1 MELILIIMNK
11 LTLKIEYSNFLDK
24 ELNEYLS
31 SLNGVLFSKV
41 DMENNEIYIEYDSA
55 VISIKVLKME
65 IILYLNLNNTPSII
79 SFDKHYEKGIKE
91 DVIIIDDLCC
101 EYCLKG
107 MIEDLLEYDAIK
119 SAYTNFN
126 YVDKNNV
133 NIYITYDNKALKSD
147 ELNKLKNKLNN
158 Y

>member
-1 MELILIIMNK
+1 MNK
-11 LTLKIEYSNFLDK
+11 LTLKIEYSDFLDK

-41 DMENNEIYIEYDSA
+41 DMEKNEIYVEYDLTI
-55 VISIKVLKME
+55 ISIKILKME

-79 SFDKHYEKGIKE
+79 SFDKHYEKGVKE
-91 DVIIIDDLCC
+91 DVIIIEDLCC

-107 MIEDLLEYDAIK
+107 MIEDLLDCDAIK
-119 SAYTNFN
+119 SAYTDFN
-126 YVDKNNV
+126 YIDKNNV
-133 NIYITYDNKALKSD
+133 NIYITFDDNALKSD

>member
-1 MELILIIMNK
+1 MNK
-11 LTLKIEYSNFLDK
+11 LTLKIEYSDFLDK

-31 SLNGVLFSKV
+31 SLNGVFFSKV
-41 DMENNEIYIEYDSA
+41 DMEKNEIYVEYDSTI
-55 VISIKVLKME
+55 ISIKVLKME

-91 DVIIIDDLCC
+91 DVIIIEDLCC

-107 MIEDLLEYDAIK
+107 MIDDLLGYDAIK
-119 SAYTNFN
+119 SAYTDFN
-126 YVDKNNV
+126 YIDKNNV
-133 NIYITYDNKALKSD
+133 NIYITYDDKALKSD

>member
-1 MELILIIMNK
+1 MNK
-11 LTLKIEYSNFLDK
+11 LTLKIEYLDFLDK

-41 DMENNEIYIEYDSA
+41 DMEKNEIYIEYDSSI
-55 VISIKVLKME
+55 ISIKILKME
-65 IILYLNLNNTPSII
+65 IILYLNIKNTPSIV

-119 SAYTNFN
+119 SAYTDFN
-126 YVDKNNV
+126 YIDKNNV
-133 NIYITYDNKALKSD
+133 NIYITYDDKPLNLD

>member
-1 MELILIIMNK
+1 MNK
-11 LTLKIEYSNFLDK
+11 LTLKIEYSDFLDK

-41 DMENNEIYIEYDSA
+41 DMEKNEIYIEYDSE
-55 VISIKVLKME
+55 VISIKILKME
-65 IILYLNLNNTPSII
+65 IILYLNIKNTPSIV

-119 SAYTNFN
+119 SAYTDFN
-126 YVDKNNV
+126 YIDKNNV
-133 NIYITYDNKALKSD
+133 NIYITYDDKSLNLD
-147 ELNKLKNKLNN
+147 ELNKLKNKLKN

>member
-1 MELILIIMNK
+1 MNK
-11 LTLKIEYSNFLDK
+11 LTLKIEYSDFLDK

-41 DMENNEIYIEYDSA
+41 DMEKNEIYVEYDSTI
-55 VISIKVLKME
+55 ISIKVLKME

-91 DVIIIDDLCC
+91 DVIIIEDLCC

-107 MIEDLLEYDAIK
+107 MIDDLLGYDAIK
-119 SAYTNFN
+119 SAYTDFD
-126 YVDKNNV
+126 YIDKNNV
-133 NIYITYDNKALKSD
+133 NIYITYDDKALKSD

>member
-1 MELILIIMNK
+1 MNK
-11 LTLKIEYSNFLDK
+11 LTLKIEYSDFLDK
-24 ELNEYLS
+24 KLNEYLS

-41 DMENNEIYIEYDSA
+41 DMGKNEIYVEYDSTI
-55 VISIKVLKME
+55 ISIKVLKME

-91 DVIIIDDLCC
+91 DIIIIEDLCC

-107 MIEDLLEYDAIK
+107 MIDDLLGYDAIK
-119 SAYTNFN
+119 SAYTDFN
-126 YVDKNNV
+126 YIDKNNV
-133 NIYITYDNKALKSD
+133 NIYITYDDKALKSD

>member
-1 MELILIIMNK
+1 MNK
-11 LTLKIEYSNFLDK
+11 LTLKIEYSDFLDK

-41 DMENNEIYIEYDSA
+41 DMEKNEIYVEYDSTI
-55 VISIKVLKME
+55 ISIKVLKME

-79 SFDKHYEKGIKE
+79 SFDKHYEKCIKE
-91 DVIIIDDLCC
+91 DVIIIEDLCC

-107 MIEDLLEYDAIK
+107 MIEDLLGYDAIK
-119 SAYTNFN
+119 SAYTDFN
-126 YVDKNNV
+126 YIDKNNV
-133 NIYITYDNKALKSD
+133 NIYITYDDKALKSD

>member
-1 MELILIIMNK
+1 MNK
-11 LTLKIEYSNFLDK
+11 LTLKIEYSDFLDK

-41 DMENNEIYIEYDSA
+41 DMEKNEIYVEYDSTI
-55 VISIKVLKME
+55 ISIKVLKME

-91 DVIIIDDLCC
+91 DVIIIEDLCC

-107 MIEDLLEYDAIK
+107 MIDDLLGYDAIK
-119 SAYTNFN
+119 SAYTDFN
-126 YVDKNNV
+126 YIDKNNV

-147 ELNKLKNKLNN
+147 KLNKLKNKLNN

>member
-1 MELILIIMNK
+1 MNK
-11 LTLKIEYSNFLDK
+11 LTLKIEYSDFLDK

-31 SLNGVLFSKV
+31 SLNWVLFSRV
-41 DMENNEIYIEYDSA
+41 DMEKNEIYVEYDSTI
-55 VISIKVLKME
+55 ISIKVLKME

-91 DVIIIDDLCC
+91 DVIIIEDLCC

-107 MIEDLLEYDAIK
+107 MIDDLLEYDAIK
-119 SAYTNFN
+119 SAYTDFN
-126 YVDKNNV
+126 YIDKNNV

-147 ELNKLKNKLNN
+147 KLNKLKNKLNN